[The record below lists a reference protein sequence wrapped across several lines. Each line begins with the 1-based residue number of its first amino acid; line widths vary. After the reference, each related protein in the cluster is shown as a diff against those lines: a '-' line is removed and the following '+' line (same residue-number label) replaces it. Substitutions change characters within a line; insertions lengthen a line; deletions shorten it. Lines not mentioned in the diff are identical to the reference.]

1 MIPLKELPVCKEF
14 HALETA
20 WNKTN
25 NFALKAPTGSG
36 KSIGLPWII
45 KDKELCS
52 GQILVVQPRRIAAIS
67 LARVLS
73 QALGSG
79 IGEEVGYHIRFE
91 NKSSKY
97 SRIIYVTDG
106 ILLGLLASDSS
117 LSRVGLVI
125 FDEFHERS
133 LNNDAS
139 LALVK
144 KIQQNQR
151 QDLKI
156 LITSATIE
164 LDKISNFLPN
174 CKRLII
180 SGRTYPVEIIH
191 KTRDIKLSLWKQLET
206 EAKRAMT
213 NWPGDLLIFT
223 DGASNISKIVREIQK
238 QKWSKGILVYR
249 FFGDM
254 PLSEQEMVFE
264 PKKSRK
270 IVVATNI
277 AETSLT
283 IPGIRIVIDSGIA
296 KIFNFDSN
304 RGINTLLSEKICRSS
319 ADQRSGRAGRTSP
332 GVCIRLWSESEHRER
347 PEFREAEIHRLD
359 LTELFLRL
367 LSKGLNPEKLA
378 WYESPSNASWDKA
391 RKQLQV
397 LGLVDQQDVVS
408 ETGRLISKIPIHPKL
423 GVALHQAAKEDCL
436 SELALILSISEGRN
450 PVNREYVGS
459 YDKDLKSWKSDFD
472 IMMAAYYDAK
482 KSNFC
487 TDFCKKVGIH
497 AGRMREVEKVAFQL
511 CSYFKKEFNPSVMPH
526 EKISKILIRLDSN
539 QIVRLKSAARKLYE
553 NTSGKHLYLSPVS
566 CVGNSDWALS
576 LSKTEIMFKDKIQ
589 LQMDMVTEIREEWII
604 ETLANKLTAER
615 RSFFDQSTRKIV
627 VENYLKLGMHKLDLK
642 YGYEPCNEEITSAYA
657 NEILTGV
664 LVLKNW
670 NDEVH
675 QLLERLKFIENML
688 PDYNI
693 QSLDEEDKTLII
705 EQICSGKNS
714 WKEIKNAE
722 VMPVISDYLGQEK
735 INLIKKVVPSS
746 IIFGKNNRKIKLL
759 YSKNEVS
766 LKIKLQEIYDI
777 EVHPTVGFGTCA
789 IVVEILAPN
798 NRVTQ
803 RTRDILGFWNES
815 YPMIKKE
822 LAGRYPKHEW
832 R

>member
-14 HALETA
+14 HELETA

-36 KSIGLPWII
+36 KSIGLPWSIN
-45 KDKELCS
+45 DKELCS

-73 QALGSG
+73 QALGSR
-79 IGEEVGYHIRFE
+79 IGEKVGYHVRFE
-91 NKSSKY
+91 NRSSKY
-97 SRIIYVTDG
+97 SRVIYVTDG
-106 ILLGLLASDSS
+106 ILLNLLASDAL

-133 LNNDAS
+133 LNIDAS

-144 KIQQNQR
+144 KVQKNQR
-151 QDLKI
+151 PDLKI

-164 LDKISNFLPN
+164 LDKISSFLPN
-174 CKRLII
+174 CKQLSI
-180 SGRTYPVEIIH
+180 SGRTYPVQLIY
-191 KTRDIKLSLWKQLET
+191 KSRDIKQSLWQQVET
-206 EAKRAMT
+206 EAKRAIE

-223 DGASNISKIVREIQK
+223 DGASNISKIVREIQR
-238 QKWSKGILVYR
+238 QKWSRSILVYR

-254 PLSEQEMVFE
+254 PLPEQEKIFE

-296 KIFNFDSN
+296 KVFNFDSN
-304 RGINTLLSEKICRSS
+304 RGINTLLPEKICRSS

-332 GVCIRLWSESEHRER
+332 GVCIRLWSELDDRER
-347 PEFREAEIHRLD
+347 PQFSEAEIHRLD
-359 LTELFLRL
+359 LSELFLRL
-367 LSKGLNPEKLA
+367 LSQGFNPEKLE
-378 WYESPSNASWDKA
+378 WYESPANDSWDKA
-391 RKQLQV
+391 RAQLRV
-397 LGLVDQQDVVS
+397 LGLVNQSDVVN

-436 SELALILSISEGRN
+436 SELALILSILEGRN
-450 PVNREYVGS
+450 PVNREYVAS
-459 YDKDLKSWKSDFD
+459 YDKDLKSEKSDFD

-487 TDFCKKVGIH
+487 TSFCKKVGIN
-497 AGRMREVEKVAFQL
+497 AARMREVEKVASQL
-511 CSYFKKEFNPSVMPH
+511 CSYFQKQFTPSHMPH
-526 EKISKILIRLDSN
+526 DKISKILIKLDSN
-539 QIVRLKSAARKLYE
+539 QIVRLKSPARKLYE
-553 NTSGKHLYLSPVS
+553 DIRGKNLYLSPIS
-566 CVGNSDWALS
+566 CVGSSEWALS
-576 LSKTEIMFKDKIQ
+576 LSTTEIMFKDKIQ
-589 LQMDMVTEIREEWII
+589 LQMDMVIEVREEWII
-604 ETLANKLTAER
+604 NTLANKLTAQK
-615 RSFFDQSTRKIV
+615 RSFLDQNTRKVV
-627 VENYLKLGMHKLDLK
+627 VENFLKLGVHKLDLK
-642 YGYEPCNEEITSAYA
+642 YEYNPSNEDIASAYA
-657 NEILTGV
+657 NEILCGK

-670 NDEVH
+670 NEEVK
-675 QLLERLKFIENML
+675 QLLERLKFMENML

-693 QSLDEEDKTLII
+693 RSLDKEDKMLIL
-705 EQICSGKNS
+705 EQVCLGKNS

-722 VMPVISDYLGQEK
+722 VLPVLSDYLGLEK
-735 INLIKKVVPSS
+735 ISVMNKVVPSK
-746 IIFGKNNRKIKLL
+746 INFGKDNRKIKLL

-766 LKIKLQEIYDI
+766 LKIKLQEIYDVD
-777 EVHPTVGFGTCA
+777 VHPTVGFGSFA

-803 RTRDILGFWNES
+803 RTRDILRFWNES

>member
-1 MIPLKELPVCKEF
+1 MVPIEELPVCKEF
-14 HALETA
+14 HELETA

-36 KSIGLPWII
+36 KSIGLPWGINN
-45 KDKELCS
+45 KKLCS
-52 GQILVVQPRRIAAIS
+52 GQILIVQPRRIAAIS

-73 QALGSG
+73 QALGTG
-79 IGEEVGYHIRFE
+79 IGEEVGYQIRFE
-91 NKSSKY
+91 NRSSKY

-133 LNNDAS
+133 LNYDTS

-151 QDLKI
+151 PDLKI
-156 LITSATIE
+156 IITSATID
-164 LDKISNFLPN
+164 LDQIGSFLPN
-174 CKRLII
+174 CKRLTI

-191 KTRDIKLSLWKQLET
+191 KSRDIKLSLWKQMEI
-206 EAKRAMT
+206 EAKKAIS

-254 PLSEQEMVFE
+254 PLLEQEMVFE
-264 PKKSRK
+264 LKKSRK

-277 AETSLT
+277 AETSIT

-296 KIFNFDSN
+296 KIFNFDSS
-304 RGINTLLSEKICRSS
+304 RGINTLLPAKICRSS

-332 GVCIRLWSESEHRER
+332 GVCIRLWSELDHRER

-359 LTELFLRL
+359 LSELLLRL
-367 LSKGLNPEKLA
+367 LSQGLKPEKLE
-378 WYESPSNASWDKA
+378 WYESPSNASLDKA
-391 RKQLQV
+391 RVQLQV
-397 LGLVDQQDVVS
+397 LDLIDNLDVVN
-408 ETGRLISKIPIHPKL
+408 ETGKLISKIPLHPKL
-423 GVALHQAAKEDCL
+423 GVALHQAAMENCL
-436 SELALILSISEGRN
+436 SELALILSIADGRN
-450 PVNREYVGS
+450 PVNRDYVGS
-459 YDKDLKSWKSDFD
+459 YEKVPNSKESDFD
-472 IMMAAYYDAK
+472 IMFTAYYDAK
-482 KSNFC
+482 KNNFC
-487 TDFCKKVGIH
+487 VDYCKKVGIH
-497 AGRMREVEKVAFQL
+497 AMRMREVEKIAVQL
-511 CSYFKKEFNPSVMPH
+511 CSYFKQDFNPSVMPH
-526 EKISKILIRLDSN
+526 EKISKILIKLDSN
-539 QIVRLKSAARKLYE
+539 QIARLKSPARKLYE
-553 NTSGKHLYLSPVS
+553 DTTGKHLYLSPVS
-566 CVGNSDWALS
+566 CVSNSEWALF
-576 LSKTEIMFKDKIQ
+576 LSTTELIFKNKIQ
-589 LQMDMVTEIREEWII
+589 LQMDMVIEVKEKWIT
-604 ETLANKLTAER
+604 ETLANKLTVQKK
-615 RSFFDQSTRKIV
+615 SFLDANTRQVV
-627 VENYLKLGMHKLDLK
+627 VENYLGLGVHKLGLEHQYD
-642 YGYEPCNEEITSAYA
+642 PNNEDIASAYA
-657 NEILTGV
+657 NEILTGE
-664 LVLKNW
+664 LVLKHW
-670 NDEVH
+670 NEEVQ
-675 QLLERLKFIENML
+675 QLLERLKFMENML
-688 PDYNI
+688 PDCNI
-693 QSLDEEDKTLII
+693 QSLDEEDKILIV

-714 WKEIKNAE
+714 WKQIKNAE
-722 VMPVISDYLGQEK
+722 VMPFIFDYLGKEK
-735 INLIKKVVPSS
+735 INLMEKFVPSN
-746 IIFGKNNRKIKLL
+746 IIFGKNDRKIKLF

-766 LKIKLQEIYDI
+766 LKIKLQEVYDV

-803 RTRDILGFWNES
+803 RTRDILRFWDES